1 MNFTNKFNGNLNEIS
16 NEQVVLSHKDIY
28 RKINNLENSY
38 DIFFLSL
45 KDNNFIWEKYSSKI
59 IPYGIVENI
68 NILSVLLDNNSNL
81 ILFKTNGFKIVT
93 HKMEMNT
100 EGNFG
105 FWENVTPETNSYL
118 MNQYILSKSLK
129 DIPTHID
136 LTKEYICQKDSY
148 NTYDPYDIMNDYE
161 PLKGWEHFDIN
172 SDNIPSDID
181 INSDNIPSDINS
193 DNIPSDINSDNIS
206 SNTKLENIFEEMRI
220 DPYDKNWY
228 TKSEFLNYYK
238 GLTQWDCQEPK
249 KVLLREEIYN
259 FTEKYADLSDKKFI
273 FLFRE
278 YVKTFQ

>member
-100 EGNFG
+100 DGNFG

-118 MNQYILSKSLK
+118 MNQYILSKSFK

-136 LTKEYICQKDSY
+136 LTKEYICQNDTY
-148 NTYDPYDIMNDYE
+148 NSYDPYDIINDYE
-161 PLKGWEHFDIN
+161 PLKGWENLDIN
-172 SDNIPSDID
+172 SD
-181 INSDNIPSDINS
+181 INYDNINSDINS
-193 DNIPSDINSDNIS
+193 DNIPSDIENNDDNIS
-206 SNTKLENIFEEMRI
+206 SNTKLEDTFEEMRI

-238 GLTQWDCQEPK
+238 GLTEWDCQEPK

-259 FTEKYADLSDKKFI
+259 FTEKYSDLSYKKFI
-273 FLFRE
+273 YLFKQYE
-278 YVKTFQ
+278 KTF

>member
-1 MNFTNKFNGNLNEIS
+1 MNFTNKFSGNLNEIS

-38 DIFFLSL
+38 DVFFLSL

-68 NILSVLLDNNSNL
+68 NILSVLLDKNSNL
-81 ILFKTNGFKIVT
+81 ILFKTDGSDIVT
-93 HKMEMNT
+93 HKMEMNK

-129 DIPTHID
+129 DIPNHID

-181 INSDNIPSDINS
+181 INSDNISSDI
-193 DNIPSDINSDNIS
+193 DINN
-206 SNTKLENIFEEMRI
+206 KLEDKLEDKFEEMRI

-238 GLTQWDCQEPK
+238 GLTEWDCQEPK

-259 FTEKYADLSDKKFI
+259 FTEKYSDLSDKKFI
-273 FLFRE
+273 FLFKE

>member
-68 NILSVLLDNNSNL
+68 NILSALIDKNSNL

-105 FWENVTPETNSYL
+105 FWENVTSETNSYL

-136 LTKEYICQKDSY
+136 LTKEYICQKDTYDS
-148 NTYDPYDIMNDYE
+148 YDPYDIINDYE

-172 SDNIPSDID
+172 SDNIPSDIE
-181 INSDNIPSDINS
+181 IND
-193 DNIPSDINSDNIS
+193 DNIS
-206 SNTKLENIFEEMRI
+206 SNIEINNDPDRALKAQTGGKLLQTLASNNLFLSSACGGKGTCSQCKCKVIEGGGSILPTEESYFTNKEKTSNNSNTKIFE
-220 DPYDKNWY
+220 
-228 TKSEFLNYYK
+228 
-238 GLTQWDCQEPK
+238 
-249 KVLLREEIYN
+249 
-259 FTEKYADLSDKKFI
+259 I
-273 FLFRE
+273 F
-278 YVKTFQ
+278 